1 MSDRVRVGIV
11 DAHPLF
17 RAGVG
22 QLLTLSHDCEVVAEG
37 ATAEDA
43 FRIARRDA
51 PDVLIVDLHSEINV
65 ETVARLAGE
74 FPAMRTL
81 ILTVV
86 ADENQVVSAL
96 RAGVAGYM
104 LKGASGAELIESIG
118 RVHKG
123 ESYVYPSLAARLIG
137 LAVNRQSTPDR
148 FSTLTT
154 REEQILDYLTRGL
167 STRKSATNSPSAI
180 RLSSTMLRRCSK
192 SSTSAIALKLLSL
205 GRVVFSLQR
214 RGGD

>member
-1 MSDRVRVGIV
+1 M
-11 DAHPLF
+11 F

-167 STRKSATNSPSAI
+167 SNKEIGHELT
-180 RLSSTMLRRCSK
+180 LSDKTIK
-192 SSTSAIALKLLSL
+192 YYVTSLLEKLDVSNRVEAALLGQ
-205 GRVVFSLQR
+205 GRVLAAAAR
-214 RGGD
+214 R

>member
-1 MSDRVRVGIV
+1 MSKRVRVGIV

-22 QLLTLSHDCEVVAEG
+22 QSLTLSRDCEVVAEG

-74 FPAMRTL
+74 FPAMRIL

-118 RVHKG
+118 RVHEG

-167 STRKSATNSPSAI
+167 SNKEIGHELT
-180 RLSSTMLRRCSK
+180 LSDKTIK
-192 SSTSAIALKLLSL
+192 HYVTSLLEKLDVSNRVEAALLGQ
-205 GRVVFSLQR
+205 GRVLAAAAR
-214 RGGD
+214 R

>member
-22 QLLTLSHDCEVVAEG
+22 QLLTLSHDCEVVADG

-43 FRIARRDA
+43 FRIARQDA
-51 PDVLIVDLHSEINV
+51 PDVLIVDLHSEFNV

-74 FPAMRTL
+74 FPVMRTL
-81 ILTVV
+81 ILTVM
-86 ADENQVVSAL
+86 ADENHVVSAL
-96 RAGVAGYM
+96 RAGAAGYM
-104 LKGASGAELIESIG
+104 LKGASGAELIESIR

-123 ESYVYPSLAARLIG
+123 ESYVYPSLGARLIG
-137 LAVNRQSTPDR
+137 LTVHRQSKPDR

-154 REEQILDYLTRGL
+154 REEQVLDYLTRGFSNKEIGRELTL
-167 STRKSATNSPSAI
+167 SDTTIKHYV
-180 RLSSTMLRRCSK
+180 
-192 SSTSAIALKLLSL
+192 TSLLEKLDVRNRVEAALLGQ
-205 GRVVFSLQR
+205 GRVSALSR
-214 RGGD
+214 LL

>member
-1 MSDRVRVGIV
+1 MSNRVRVGIV

-17 RAGVG
+17 RAGLG
-22 QLLTLSHDCEVVAEG
+22 QLLTLCRDCAVVAEG

-43 FRIARRDA
+43 FRIAQQDA
-51 PDVLIVDLHSEINV
+51 PDVLVVDLHSEFHV

-74 FPAMRTL
+74 FPAVRTL
-81 ILTVV
+81 ILTVM

-96 RAGVAGYM
+96 RAGAAGYM
-104 LKGASGAELIESIG
+104 LKGASGAEFIESIR

-123 ESYVYPSLAARLIG
+123 ESYVYPSLAGRLMR
-137 LAVNRQSTPDR
+137 LAIHRQSKPDR

-167 STRKSATNSPSAI
+167 SNKEIGRELT
-180 RLSSTMLRRCSK
+180 LSDKTIK
-192 SSTSAIALKLLSL
+192 YHVTSLLEKLDVRNRVEAALVGQ
-205 GRVVFSLQR
+205 GRVIAEAAR
-214 RGGD
+214 R

>member
-1 MSDRVRVGIV
+1 MSKRVRVGIV

-22 QLLTLSHDCEVVAEG
+22 QLLTLSRDCEVVAEG

-137 LAVNRQSTPDR
+137 LAVHRQSTPDR

-167 STRKSATNSPSAI
+167 SNKEIGHELT
-180 RLSSTMLRRCSK
+180 LSDKTIK
-192 SSTSAIALKLLSL
+192 HYVTSLLEKLDVSNRVEAALLGQ
-205 GRVVFSLQR
+205 GRVLAVAAR
-214 RGGD
+214 R

>member
-1 MSDRVRVGIV
+1 MSNRVRVGIV

-43 FRIARRDA
+43 FRIARQDA
-51 PDVLIVDLHSEINV
+51 PDVLVVDLHSEFNV

-74 FPAMRTL
+74 FSAMRTM
-81 ILTVV
+81 ILTVI

-104 LKGASGAELIESIG
+104 LKGASGAELIESIR

-167 STRKSATNSPSAI
+167 SNKEIGHELT
-180 RLSSTMLRRCSK
+180 LSGKTIK
-192 SSTSAIALKLLSL
+192 YYVTSLLEKLDARNRVEAALLGQ
-205 GRVVFSLQR
+205 GRVLAAAAR
-214 RGGD
+214 R

>member
-1 MSDRVRVGIV
+1 MSNRVRVGIV

-43 FRIARRDA
+43 FRIARQDA
-51 PDVLIVDLHSEINV
+51 PDVLVVDLHSEFNV

-104 LKGASGAELIESIG
+104 LKGASGAELIESIR

-137 LAVNRQSTPDR
+137 LAVHRQSTPDR

-154 REEQILDYLTRGL
+154 REEQILDYLTRGFSNKEIGRELTL
-167 STRKSATNSPSAI
+167 SDKTIKYYITSLLKKLDTRNRVEA
-180 RLSSTMLRRCSK
+180 
-192 SSTSAIALKLLSL
+192 ALLGQ
-205 GRVVFSLQR
+205 GRVLAAAAR
-214 RGGD
+214 R

>member
-1 MSDRVRVGIV
+1 MSNRVRVGIV

-22 QLLTLSHDCEVVAEG
+22 QLLTLSQDCEVVAEG

-167 STRKSATNSPSAI
+167 SNKEIGHELT
-180 RLSSTMLRRCSK
+180 LSDKTIK
-192 SSTSAIALKLLSL
+192 YYVTSLLEKLDVSNRVEAALLGQ
-205 GRVVFSLQR
+205 GRVLAAAAR
-214 RGGD
+214 R